1 MRSRLAFPLPHPA
14 GRTKDSDTMSRRVA
28 VTGLGAVTP
37 LGSGA
42 ARFWDRLCAGQSG
55 VGPITLFDAGA
66 FPVRI
71 AGEVTEFTLPA
82 EIDRRRARRLDR
94 YALFGVGAALQAWQ
108 DAGIEAH
115 DPYDSGIVLGSS
127 HGGENTALQAAA
139 ALGPIP
145 GRKAA
150 SPLLIPRMLSNMAA
164 AQAAMLLD
172 LRGPGFALS
181 SACAT
186 GGHALGEA
194 SEIIR
199 RGDAEVMVAGAA
211 EACITPLT
219 LAGDHALGALS
230 RRNAEPQRACRP
242 FDRDR
247 DGFVLAEGAAVLVL
261 EELDHARRRGARVYA
276 ELSGY
281 GATTDGVHETRPEPN
296 GAAAAK
302 AISRALEKAGTGP
315 REVSAIFA
323 HAAGTRAGD
332 EAEVRALGASLGEA
346 LGPVPVTAI
355 KSMTGH
361 MLAASGAAQAVAAAK
376 AVESGSVPPTI
387 NCESID
393 EMGISCVRGEVLR
406 RPLAR
411 VLSNS
416 FGFGGHNAVLLF
428 SAPAP

>member
-1 MRSRLAFPLPHPA
+1 
-14 GRTKDSDTMSRRVA
+14 MSRGVV

-42 ARFWDRLCAGQSG
+42 ARFWDRLCAGRSG

-71 AGEVTEFTLPA
+71 AGEVAGFSPPP
-82 EIDRRRARRLDR
+82 EIDRKRLRRLDR
-94 YALFGVGAALQAWQ
+94 YALFGVAAALQAWR
-108 DAGIEAH
+108 DAGVEDH
-115 DPYDSGIVLGSS
+115 DPWQAGIVLGSS
-127 HGGENTALQAAA
+127 HGGESTALQAAA
-139 ALGPIP
+139 ALGPRP
-145 GRKAA
+145 SPKAA
-150 SPLLIPRMLSNMAA
+150 SPLVIPRMLNNMAA

-172 LRGPGFALS
+172 LRGPGFALA

-230 RRNAEPQRACRP
+230 RRNAEPHRACRP
-242 FDRDR
+242 FDRGR
-247 DGFVLAEGAAVLVL
+247 DGFVLAEGGAALVL
-261 EELDHARRRGARVYA
+261 EEREHARRRGARTYA
-276 ELSGY
+276 ELAGY
-281 GATTDGVHETRPEPN
+281 GATTDGVHETRPDPT
-296 GAAAAK
+296 GAAAAR
-302 AISRALEKAGTGP
+302 AITRALAKSGTGP
-315 REVSAIFA
+315 REVDAVFA

-332 EAEVRALGASLGEA
+332 AAEARALGASLGGD
-346 LGPVPVTAI
+346 LGGIPVTAV

-361 MLAASGAAQAVAAAK
+361 MFAASGAAQAVAAVK
-376 AVESGSVPPTI
+376 AIEAGAVPPTI
-387 NCESID
+387 NCDCID
-393 EMGISCVRGEVLR
+393 VTGIARVPGEVLR
-406 RPLAR
+406 KPLSR

-416 FGFGGHNAVLLF
+416 FGFGGHNAALLF
-428 SAPAP
+428 SAAAG